1 MDKTNNIIVIG
12 GGASGMMAAISAFLH
27 GGNAVVAERLDRVGK
42 KLLATGN
49 GRCNLTNSVISV
61 SRYHGEDTSF
71 FESIYKQF
79 DLNKTIDFFEHIGIT
94 VKEEEDGKMFP
105 LSGQASSVLDQLRY
119 EMKKLG
125 IQELCN
131 FDVRSI
137 KKNNNKFYIYFNNGD
152 VKTFDKVVLCTGG
165 RANPN
170 LGSNGSGYKLAMS
183 FGHRIIEPFPAIVQI
198 KLNAPYLKAVK
209 GVKFIGKASIVSN
222 NKILRCESGEI
233 LFTDYGISG
242 PPILQL
248 SRIAGEAEIMHKRT
262 SIVLDMFPD
271 IDEDSLFNMLKTRIG
286 YDLMKPLAFSFV
298 GFLNKR
304 LIPVVLKAAGI
315 SDINKECKNIKD
327 DELHNIVK
335 ILKEWNIEIT
345 GTQSYSD
352 AQVTAGG
359 IDVSDVNYM
368 TLESKLAVGLYFAGE
383 VLDIDGDCGGFNL
396 QWAWSSGYI
405 AGMNAA
411 K

>member
-1 MDKTNNIIVIG
+1 MGNTQNIIVIG
-12 GGASGMMAAISAFLH
+12 GGASGMMAAISAALH
-27 GGNAVVAERLDRVGK
+27 NGNVVVAERLDRVGK

-49 GRCNLTNSVISV
+49 GRCNLTNSIINV

-71 FESIYKQF
+71 FEPIYKQF
-79 DLNKTIDFFEHIGIT
+79 DLNKTVDFFEHIGVTI
-94 VKEEEDGKMFP
+94 KEEEDGKMFP

-119 EMKKLG
+119 EMKKLN
-125 IQELCN
+125 IPELCGY
-131 FDVRSI
+131 DVKSI
-137 KKNNNKFYIYFNNGD
+137 KKNNNKFNIYFNNGE
-152 VKTFDKVVLCTGG
+152 VKSFDRVILCTGG

-183 FGHRIIEPFPAIVQI
+183 FGHKIIEPFPAIVQI

-209 GVKFIGKASIVSN
+209 GVKFIGKASIISN
-222 NKILRCESGEI
+222 NKVLRCESGEI
-233 LFTDYGISG
+233 LFTEYGISG

-248 SRIAGEAEIMHKRT
+248 SRIAGEAEIKHKKT

-271 IDEDSLFNMLKTRIG
+271 IDESSLLNMLKRRTG
-286 YDLMKPLAFSFV
+286 YDPGKPLDFSFI

-315 SDINKECKNIKD
+315 SDINKECKSTSE
-327 DELHNIVK
+327 DELYNIVK
-335 ILKEWNIEIT
+335 IFKEWKIEIT

-359 IDVSDVNYM
+359 IDVSDVNSV
-368 TLESKLAVGLYFAGE
+368 TLESRLAGGLYFAGE

>member
-1 MDKTNNIIVIG
+1 MGKAQNIIVIG
-12 GGASGMMAAISAFLH
+12 GGASGMMAAISAAMH
-27 GGNAVVAERLDRVGK
+27 NGNAVVAERLDRVGK

-49 GRCNLTNSVISV
+49 GRCNLTNSVINV
-61 SRYHGEDTSF
+61 SRYHGGNPSF
-71 FESIYKQF
+71 FESVYKQF
-79 DLNKTIDFFEHIGIT
+79 DLNKTVDFFEHIGIT

-119 EMKKLG
+119 EMKKLN
-125 IQELCN
+125 IPELCGY
-131 FDVRSI
+131 DVKSI
-137 KKNNNKFYIYFNNGD
+137 KKNNNKFNIFFNNGE
-152 VKTFDKVVLCTGG
+152 VKSFDRVIICAGG

-183 FGHRIIEPFPAIVQI
+183 FGHKIIEPFPAIVQI
-198 KLNAPYLKAVK
+198 RLNAPYLKAIK
-209 GVKFIGKASIVSN
+209 GVKFIGKASIISD
-222 NKILRCESGEI
+222 NKVLRCESGEI

-248 SRIAGEAEIMHKRT
+248 SRIAGGMGLKHKKT

-271 IDEDSLFNMLKTRIG
+271 IEESDLFNILKRRTG
-286 YDLMKPLAFSFV
+286 YDLKKTLDFSFI

-315 SDINKECKNIKD
+315 SDINKECKNISE
-327 DELHNIVK
+327 DELYNIVK
-335 ILKEWNIEIT
+335 ILKEWEIEVA

-359 IDVSDVNYM
+359 IDVADVSSV
-368 TLESKLAVGLYFAGE
+368 TLESKLAGGLYFAGE